1 MDSLSA
7 RNLRSQQIMFARRFI
22 ATRQAGPIII
32 PRQTSCLCQVQQD
45 VEKEGFALSQSPK
58 TFDNPIQ
65 TARSRFG
72 SFGTMK
78 YRS

>member
-7 RNLRSQQIMFARRFI
+7 RNLRSQQIMFARRFV

-45 VEKEGFALSQSPK
+45 VEKEGFESGMPLVSLPGHSTILYKQPGV
-58 TFDNPIQ
+58 
-65 TARSRFG
+65 G
-72 SFGTMK
+72 SAA
-78 YRS
+78 SEQ